1 MAGASTA
8 FPFLTIPD
16 SAVQA
21 GPWTL
26 HVNDGDPVENPEW
39 LEGWDYNADLHIWQD
54 VELDMSKVQA
64 ALKNDHLFL
73 GVVLRW
79 GTAGSNKPLLAGIL
93 ARERAST
100 VLGRDRISLRLEG
113 RLPGS
118 RLAGQLF
125 LETLVVLQV
134 SPLTAASNLSP
145 RNKGDILWQDRIRI
159 SLEGARGRF
168 PVSESGFPERY
179 GNALWFLE
187 HSVEAMDAPLLSSVR
202 LYLNACHEEFVRH
215 VARERDPYLMQAMMA
230 DVAVQMIGMVMQDR
244 ELLLEAMESEDTDS
258 VGWHLRKWIL
268 GIFGSA
274 EEALRSWQGRRGEFH
289 ARINSYFGFTGRKR
303 G

>member
-26 HVNDGDPVENPEW
+26 RVNDGEPVENPEW
-39 LEGWDYNADLHIWQD
+39 LEGWDYNADLQIWQD
-54 VELDMSKVQA
+54 IELDMSRVQE
-64 ALKNDHLFL
+64 ALKNNHLFL
-73 GVVLRW
+73 GAVLRW
-79 GTAGSNKPLLAGIL
+79 GTAGHRKPLLTGIL

-100 VLGRDRISLRLEG
+100 VLGRDRITLRLEG
-113 RLPGS
+113 HLPGS
-118 RLAGQLF
+118 SLAGQLF

-145 RNKGDILWQDRIRI
+145 RNKGDILWQDGIRI

-168 PVSESGFPERY
+168 PVSETEFPERY

-187 HSVEAMDAPLLSSVR
+187 QSIDAMDAPLLSSVR
-202 LYLNACHEEFVRH
+202 LYLNARHEEFVRR

-244 ELLLEAMESEDTDS
+244 ELLSEAMEIEDTNS

-268 GIFGSA
+268 GIFGSDD
-274 EEALRSWQGRRGEFH
+274 EALRCWRRSRGEFH